1 MHCTM
6 SGKSRSNFGRIEYVE
21 EGKYRLWWKAGIGSD
36 GRRKRP
42 SATFYGTRDEAEVEL
57 ALRYISENGVNDDT
71 IYRQLWESVVDPSLD
86 NLAVRTAEGHRRIWR
101 AELSDRIAGV
111 RVRDTTRSLVEEI
124 LGEIESPW
132 VQRSALQTWRK
143 MFNMAGLDMASPFD
157 RSIRLKRA
165 VPAMRPYLDASE
177 VGWWLGLIRGM
188 AWAPV
193 LISEAG
199 GGLRHEEACALDA
212 EDVRAVEHRGRTYAV
227 IEICKALTAAS
238 CGRVLKSTKNDFS
251 GRTMVI
257 GEPFA
262 TALLESVPE
271 SGPLCPSRRKGGTGA
286 KAYMSP
292 NDITAEYRELCGSSK
307 YVNPGKLRG
316 SWRTMHGEAGSPSDL
331 VRKAMG
337 HAGGETDERHYLR
350 ASKRGLVM
358 LADNL
363 TRLIEDDD
371 IF

>member
-1 MHCTM
+1 MP
-6 SGKSRSNFGRIEYVE
+6 RSNFGHIERIG
-21 EGKYRLWWKAGIGSD
+21 EGKYRLWWKAGFD
-36 GRRKRP
+36 GDGKRKRP
-42 SATFYGTRDEAEVEL
+42 SSTFYGTRDEAEMEL
-57 ALRYISENGVNDDT
+57 AVRYIAENGPDGDT
-71 IYRQLWESVVDPSLD
+71 TYLQLWEAVVDPSLD
-86 NLAVRTAEGHRRIWR
+86 KLAVRTREGHRRIWN
-101 AELSDRIAGV
+101 AELSRRIAST
-111 RVRDTTRSLVEEI
+111 RVRDTTRSLIEEK

-143 MFNMAGLDMASPFD
+143 MFNMAGLEMRSPFD

-165 VPAMRPYLDASE
+165 VPAKRPYLDASE
-177 VGWWLGLIRGM
+177 VAGWLDLIRGRE
-188 AWAPV
+188 WAPV
-193 LISEAG
+193 LVAEAG

-212 EDVRAVEHRGRTYAV
+212 DDVRRVEHRGRAYAV
-227 IEICKALTAAS
+227 VEISKALTAAS
-238 CGRVLKSTKNDFS
+238 SGRVLKDTKNGFS
-251 GRTMVI
+251 ERTMVI

-262 TALLESVPE
+262 GALLESMPE
-271 SGPLCPSRRKGGTGA
+271 SGPLCPSRRKGGSGA

-292 NDITAEYRELCGSSK
+292 NDITAEYRRLCESEGAK

-316 SWRTMHGEAGSPSDL
+316 SWRTMQGEAGSPSDL

-363 TRLIEDDD
+363 TNLIEDDD

>member
-1 MHCTM
+1 M
-6 SGKSRSNFGRIEYVE
+6 SRSNFGHVERIG
-21 EGKYRLWWKAGIGSD
+21 EGKYRLWWKAGFD
-36 GRRKRP
+36 GDGKRKRP
-42 SATFYGTRDEAEVEL
+42 SATFYGTRDEAEMEL
-57 ALRYISENGVNDDT
+57 AVRYIAENGPDGDT
-71 IYRQLWESVVDPSLD
+71 TYLQLWEAVVDPSLEK
-86 NLAVRTAEGHRRIWR
+86 LAVRTREGHRRIWK
-101 AELSDRIAGV
+101 AELSKRIAPIM
-111 RVRDTTRSLVEEI
+111 VRDTTRSLIEEK

-143 MFNMAGLDMASPFD
+143 MFNMAGLEMRSPFD

-165 VPAMRPYLDASE
+165 VPAKRPYLDASE
-177 VGWWLGLIRGM
+177 VAGWLDLIRGRE
-188 AWAPV
+188 WAPV
-193 LISEAG
+193 LIAEAG

-212 EDVRAVEHRGRTYAV
+212 GDVRRIEHRGRTYAV
-227 IEICKALTAAS
+227 LEIAKALTAAS
-238 CGRVLKSTKNDFS
+238 SGRVLKDTKNGFS
-251 GRTMVI
+251 ERTMVI

-262 TALLESVPE
+262 GALLECMPE
-271 SGPLCPSRRKGGTGA
+271 SGPLCPSRRKGGAGA

-292 NDITAEYRELCGSSK
+292 NDITAEYRELCVAEKAK

-316 SWRTMHGEAGSPSDL
+316 SWRTMQGEAGSPSDL

-363 TRLIEDDD
+363 TNLIEDDE